1 MALRFCM
8 SPPSFSKYLNTPSS
22 LELGVEGLSW
32 LKGCIQSSNP
42 SVQLFLAMAKHLHC
56 DNDYS
61 RVHKRKTS
69 LFSENERS
77 KLSNKNIREH
87 RRVELTSI
95 LDLWDIPYDPVDNQE
110 DLHFKIRIMKGWLEM
125 TDAELKRQCI
135 NMGNTPP
142 EESNI
147 LHFLIRLT
155 FRNIHQPRVPL
166 AAPLSA
172 SGGATFQPATASP
185 PQRPLASHVSTA
197 PPQPPLAS
205 PSIAAPPQLPSGS
218 HAVAVGAAAAKL
230 LVTEVQRINSDL
242 SNNCRGILGMVPG
255 EGVLQASTK
264 YRQLM
269 KILHPDKRTEIA
281 EALAGGKETCKRA
294 LERLQ
299 WAYDFIKLNN
309 LPPAIVPTTPLY
321 AEPMTAM
328 PWGLPLLRHYS
339 FGPIELKS
347 FENVTFTPW
356 SAGAKKARKTFITDS
371 TIMHGI
377 CALAGFPE
385 VGWNNVGIHIDGYLI
400 ARVLGKNAGCFAG
413 GGDATAR
420 KALQGLKFKTVAV
433 MPMARSL
440 PPCQQA
446 RFVEHER
453 LQAVHLSQFPA
464 LPALM
469 DLEQLYKRID
479 SVGFYRLAKSH
490 VRPESF
496 EWLMVALC
504 CVGAELNFVIGWNA
518 DNNGRRDSATDSEFR
533 AQRQFLEDHLDTT
546 Y

>member
-1 MALRFCM
+1 MKPLGFVLIPGNGCGTVAAG
-8 SPPSFSKYLNTPSS
+8 SK
-22 LELGVEGLSW
+22 
-32 LKGCIQSSNP
+32 
-42 SVQLFLAMAKHLHC
+42 
-56 DNDYS
+56 
-61 RVHKRKTS
+61 RTS
-69 LFSENERS
+69 LISEDERS
-77 KLSNKNIREH
+77 KLLDYYIRG
-87 RRVELTSI
+87 RTRVELTWI
-95 LDLWDIPYDPVDNQE
+95 LDYWDIPYDSTDNQE
-110 DLHFKIRIMKGWLEM
+110 DLHFKIRIMGGWSEM
-125 TDAELKRQCI
+125 TDAELKRQCT
-135 NMGNTPP
+135 NMGDTPP
-142 EESNI
+142 ENSNT
-147 LHFLIRLT
+147 LHFLISLT
-155 FRNIHQPRVPL
+155 FRKLPQPRVPL
-166 AAPLSA
+166 AASLPA
-172 SGGATFQPATASP
+172 FGGATFQPTTAVSP
-185 PQRPLASHVSTA
+185 QPPLASQASTA

-205 PSIAAPPQLPSGS
+205 LSIAAPPQPPSGS
-218 HAVAVGAAAAKL
+218 HSVAVGSAAAETRDETEL
-230 LVTEVQRINSDL
+230 LFLEVQRINSDP
-242 SNNCRGILGMVPG
+242 SNNCRSILGMVPE

-321 AEPMTAM
+321 AAPMTAM

-347 FENVTFTPW
+347 FKNVTFTPW
-356 SAGAKKARKTFITDS
+356 SAGAEKARKTFITDS

-440 PPCQQA
+440 PPLQQA

-533 AQRQFLEDHLDTT
+533 AQRQFLKDHLDTT